1 MEKMAES
8 LTIVSLLTL
17 IISFLNY
24 VNARNNI
31 ISDVVAQDRIKWISD
46 VRNLMFQFLENYL
59 LGKNPDE
66 LRKIKSKI
74 DLYIIYD
81 KDGYINFE
89 RKLNY
94 CISNPFT
101 EKDYRE
107 LVTETQL
114 LLNHVWIR
122 VKCEAGITQRDEKKI
137 KKILN
142 KKPKCTD

>member
-31 ISDVVAQDRIKWISD
+31 ISDVVAQDRIKW
-46 VRNLMFQFLENYL
+46 
-59 LGKNPDE
+59 
-66 LRKIKSKI
+66 KI

-114 LLNHVWIR
+114 LLNHVWVR

-137 KKILN
+137 KKY
-142 KKPKCTD
+142 

>member
-59 LGKNPDE
+59 LGKTRMN
-66 LRKIKSKI
+66 S
-74 DLYIIYD
+74 
-81 KDGYINFE
+81 G
-89 RKLNY
+89 KLNQKLIY
-94 CISNPFT
+94 ILSM
-101 EKDYRE
+101 
-107 LVTETQL
+107 
-114 LLNHVWIR
+114 
-122 VKCEAGITQRDEKKI
+122 I
-137 KKILN
+137 KMD
-142 KKPKCTD
+142 T